1 MFSKTHTHTQT
12 DKYNKHID
20 RKHIT
25 VTHTM
30 AKLFLIMICVC
41 TTCVHL
47 ACAQMARK
55 SPQLSDFN
63 QNHRHDIKLRPQGQ
77 QRQQRLVLGPA
88 AQAPAAVAASAAA
101 ALSDLEYGKQIKQT
115 QLENTKQNYEI
126 NQLHRI
132 KRHAG
137 HSHEASVNRI
147 NHIEVNPNIGHFIEK
162 LFEQFSNGDSKT
174 MNLIE
179 FEKLMKH
186 LGLDRL
192 IDDKQLNNL
201 IHATG
206 GGRDVNGDG
215 GENRSNS
222 DSNIDST
229 HHDNHEHNTSDAH
242 SNDTVSRISIICAK
256 NKYSRKRKRANQS
269 SI

>member
-1 MFSKTHTHTQT
+1 MFSKHKDTKRHSHTLA
-12 DKYNKHID
+12 
-20 RKHIT
+20 
-25 VTHTM
+25 HTM

-55 SPQLSDFN
+55 TPQLFDSN
-63 QNHRHDIKLRPQGQ
+63 QIHRHDIKLRPQGQ
-77 QRQQRLVLGPA
+77 QQRLVVEP
-88 AQAPAAVAASAAA
+88 AAA
-101 ALSDLEYGKQIKQT
+101 AAAIAAAAPGDLEYGKQIKQT
-115 QLENTKQNYEI
+115 QLGNIKQNYEN
-126 NQLHRI
+126 NQLHRN

-137 HSHEASVNRI
+137 HSHGAVDAAAATNRI

-162 LFEQFSNGDSKT
+162 LFEQFTSGDSKT

-201 IHATG
+201 IHPSSDA
-206 GGRDVNGDG
+206 
-215 GENRSNS
+215 SSSSSS
-222 DSNIDST
+222 DSST
-229 HHDNHEHNTSDAH
+229 HDNSHDHNHENHSPDAH
-242 SNDTVSRISIICAK
+242 SNDTVSKLCDG
-256 NKYSRKRKRANQS
+256 
-269 SI
+269 

>member
-1 MFSKTHTHTQT
+1 
-12 DKYNKHID
+12 
-20 RKHIT
+20 
-25 VTHTM
+25 M

-55 SPQLSDFN
+55 AAPQLFDSN
-63 QNHRHDIKLRPQGQ
+63 QIHRHDIKLRPQGQ
-77 QRQQRLVLGPA
+77 QQRLAVEPA
-88 AQAPAAVAASAAA
+88 AATAAVAAAAP
-101 ALSDLEYGKQIKQT
+101 SDLEYGKQIKQT
-115 QLENTKQNYEI
+115 QLGNIKQNYE
-126 NQLHRI
+126 NSPLHRN

-137 HSHEASVNRI
+137 HSHGGADAANAAANRI

-192 IDDKQLNNL
+192 IDDKQFNNL
-201 IHATG
+201 IHPSDASSS
-206 GGRDVNGDG
+206 
-215 GENRSNS
+215 SNS
-222 DSNIDST
+222 DSNT
-229 HHDNHEHNTSDAH
+229 HDNNHDHNHENHSPDAH
-242 SNDTVSRISIICAK
+242 SNDTVSLCVG
-256 NKYSRKRKRANQS
+256 
-269 SI
+269 